1 MRVECDRGGSG
12 EEWRETAVV
21 YWGGGSGEAS
31 MDNKVSL
38 VLLFSLSIMLLLPLF
53 LSMLWLSASIWSE
66 LASY

>member
-1 MRVECDRGGSG
+1 MRVKCDRGGSR

-38 VLLFSLSIMLLLPLF
+38 VFLSSVSILLMLPLF
-53 LSMLWLSASIWSE
+53 VSMLCSSTSFWSE
-66 LASY
+66 CSS